1 MSGLSR
7 TLVRRTAAAGAAA
20 AGTVA
25 AIHTLPAL
33 TSVPGLRRRLVPG
46 LAGVGEPG
54 HVALTFDDGPD
65 PASTPR
71 FLETLAAHDVRATF
85 FLLGSMLARAPELG
99 RDLVQAGHEVAVHG
113 WEHRYLVL
121 RGPTATYDDIARARD
136 LVGDVTGRTPT
147 FFRPPYGVL
156 STAALRAARRLQLR
170 PVLWTAWGKDWSSR
184 ATPRSVL
191 DTVRRD
197 LAGGGTVLLHDSDC
211 TSAPGA
217 WRSALGALPA
227 LLDECADRGLR
238 VGPLREHLIPR
249 AGGEIRPADR
259 LDGPGGRVV
268 PGAAEGAPRTATA
281 P

>member
-1 MSGLSR
+1 MPRHL
-7 TLVRRTAAAGAAA
+7 LRRTAAAGAAA
-20 AGTVA
+20 TGTVA
-25 AIHTLPAL
+25 AVHALPAL

-46 LAGVGEPG
+46 LAGVGDPG

-65 PASTPR
+65 PTSTPR
-71 FLETLAAHDVRATF
+71 FLEALAAHEVRATF
-85 FLLGSMLARAPELG
+85 FLLGSMLVRAPELG

-113 WEHRYLVL
+113 WEHRYFVL
-121 RGPTATYDDIARARD
+121 RGPTATYDDLARARD
-136 LVGDVTGRTPT
+136 LVGDVTGQTPA

-156 STAALRAARRLQLR
+156 STAVLRAARRLRLR

-197 LAGGGTVLLHDSDC
+197 LVGGGTVLLHDSDC

-227 LLDECADRGLR
+227 LLDECAGRGLR
-238 VGPLREHLIPR
+238 VGPLREHLAPR
-249 AGGEIRPADR
+249 AGGEVRPTGR
-259 LDGPGGRVV
+259 LDGSAGRAA

>member
-1 MSGLSR
+1 MNESSR
-7 TLVRRTAAAGAAA
+7 SLARRAAAAGAAA
-20 AGTVA
+20 AGALAVA
-25 AIHTLPAL
+25 HAAPAL
-33 TSVPGLRRRLVPG
+33 TSVPALRIGVLPG
-46 LAGVGEPG
+46 LAGVGDRD

-71 FLETLAAHDVRATF
+71 FLDTLAARGVQATF
-85 FLLGSMLARAPELG
+85 FLLGSMLARAPGLG
-99 RDLVQAGHEVAVHG
+99 RELVEAGHEVAVHG

-121 RGPTATYDDIARARD
+121 RGPAATYDDLARARD
-136 LVGDVTGRTPT
+136 LVGDVTGQAPM

-170 PVLWTAWGKDWSSR
+170 PVLWTAWGKDWSAR

-191 DTVRRD
+191 DTVCGD

-227 LLDECADRGLR
+227 LLDECAGRGLR
-238 VGPLREHLIPR
+238 VGPLREHGAPS
-249 AGGEIRPADR
+249 APGDVCAATHASGS
-259 LDGPGGRVV
+259 GGRVA
-268 PGAAEGAPRTATA
+268 PGRPGGARGTATA